1 MDTHSSRDM
10 PARPIIGRSTSDLA
24 TEHIQLM
31 ESRIEQ
37 QAALIERAGLL
48 GQDTSDAKRRL
59 KLLCRALD
67 EMRVQLGPLCPT
79 DLDAKRP
86 NWAALIAYSGTGKAR

>member
-1 MDTHSSRDM
+1 MDTHSARGT

-37 QAALIERAGLL
+37 QAALIERARLL
-48 GQDTSDAKRRL
+48 GQDASDAERRL

-67 EMRVQLGPLCPT
+67 EMRIQLGQLCPT
-79 DLDAKRP
+79 EMDAKRP
-86 NWAALIAYSGTGKAR
+86 IEAALIAYFKARKAR